1 MVLFL
6 CNFDNKSAEKNE
18 LIWSFLA
25 KCDIM
30 DIDTGELSEYIEMTK
45 KEKHEKAILQEHIEN
60 FYHIWENNKG
70 VYLSYLPA
78 PGKPKNRKSVSAS
91 TLEKLER
98 KIIDFYL
105 NKEKLE
111 QENDRKINKKIQGG

>member
-6 CNFDNKSAEKNE
+6 CNFDNKSAEKDE

-70 VYLSYLPA
+70 V
-78 PGKPKNRKSVSAS
+78 
-91 TLEKLER
+91 
-98 KIIDFYL
+98 
-105 NKEKLE
+105 
-111 QENDRKINKKIQGG
+111 

>member
-6 CNFDNKSAEKNE
+6 CNFDNKSAEKDE

-45 KEKHEKAILQEHIEN
+45 KEKHEKAILQEHIGKT
-60 FYHIWENNKG
+60 FIISGENNKG
-70 VYLSYLPA
+70 VYPFLSS
-78 PGKPKNRKSVSAS
+78 G
-91 TLEKLER
+91 TW
-98 KIIDFYL
+98 
-105 NKEKLE
+105 
-111 QENDRKINKKIQGG
+111 QT